1 MMERRLESRF
11 LCADLVRVDWLA
23 SRGESGRVEQGEGEF
38 RTVEAVLEDI
48 STLGACVQVEERI
61 PLGAAILLSAHSGL
75 ISSAPNDTGE
85 AARFSGHVSYC
96 AYRDYGYF
104 VGIRFSDETHWS
116 SLIFA
121 PRHLTNLAAL
131 SERDDSASAE
141 ELSPGA
147 L

>member
-1 MMERRLESRF
+1 MMERRLEGRF

-23 SRGESGRVEQGEGEF
+23 GGGESGDGEPGRGEF

-48 STLGACVQVEERI
+48 SPLGACVQVEEQI

-75 ISSAPNDTGE
+75 VSAAPNDTGE
-85 AARFSGHVSYC
+85 TARFSGHVSYC

-104 VGIRFSDETHWS
+104 VGIEFSDETHWS

-121 PRHLTNLAAL
+121 PRHLTNVAAL
-131 SERDDSASAE
+131 SDRDDSVSAE
-141 ELSPGA
+141 ELSPWA

>member
-1 MMERRLESRF
+1 MLERRLDGRF
-11 LCADLVRVDWLA
+11 LCADLVRVDWLEGGDD
-23 SRGESGRVEQGEGEF
+23 RERGEGEF

-61 PLGAAILLSAHSGL
+61 PLGAAIRLSAHPGL
-75 ISSAPNDTGE
+75 VTSAPNG
-85 AARFSGHVSYC
+85 AAEIAWFSGHVSYC

-104 VGIRFSDETHWS
+104 VGIQFSDETKWS
-116 SLIFA
+116 SVIFE

-131 SERDDSASAE
+131 SEREDSAPGE
-141 ELSPGA
+141 ELGPWA

>member
-23 SRGESGRVEQGEGEF
+23 ARGEQGEGEF

-48 STLGACVQVEERI
+48 STLGACVQVEEQI
-61 PLGAAILLSAHSGL
+61 PLGAAILISAHSDPV
-75 ISSAPNDTGE
+75 SSATSGRE
-85 AARFSGHVSYC
+85 TAQFSGHVSYC

-116 SLIFA
+116 SVLFE

-141 ELSPGA
+141 ALSPWA